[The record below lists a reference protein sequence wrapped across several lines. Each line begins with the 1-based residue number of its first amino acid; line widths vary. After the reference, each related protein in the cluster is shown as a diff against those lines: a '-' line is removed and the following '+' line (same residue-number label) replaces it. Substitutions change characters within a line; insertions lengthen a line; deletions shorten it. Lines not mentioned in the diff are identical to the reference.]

1 MCLVRFVVGRCRLDR
16 VGGLKP
22 GVTSFRVDGVPRGY
36 SSVPS
41 RVAVLVCGGVLLPE
55 HGVTRGVDVCGVF
68 AEAFLEGGADA
79 CSGGNLFL
87 ES

>member
-1 MCLVRFVVGRCRLDR
+1 MRGCVG
-16 VGGLKP
+16 
-22 GVTSFRVDGVPRGY
+22 
-36 SSVPS
+36 
-41 RVAVLVCGGVLLPE
+41 GGVLLPE

-79 CSGGNLFL
+79 CSGGDLFL